1 MSRKS
6 SYILPLHRE
15 STFNSDSQGS
25 RVGLLHQGKSNGRWK
40 NHLLAGLAE
49 FVGTYMFLF
58 FSFGGTQLAN
68 SSTDAV
74 NVDNSVAPLPNTSV
88 LLYIALSFGFSLMVN
103 VWVFYR
109 ISGGLFNPS
118 VCGPAFRFTEDHK
131 LTVLLAGNAR
141 SVPGWRH
148 TLDSGH
154 HLLLCTDARRHGRGR
169 CCVGHVSRFP

>member
-1 MSRKS
+1 
-6 SYILPLHRE
+6 
-15 STFNSDSQGS
+15 
-25 RVGLLHQGKSNGRWK
+25 
-40 NHLLAGLAE
+40 
-49 FVGTYMFLF
+49 MFLF

-118 VCGPAFRFTEDHK
+118 VSICDMY
-131 LTVLLAGNAR
+131 AG
-141 SVPGWRH
+141 
-148 TLDSGH
+148 
-154 HLLLCTDARRHGRGR
+154 
-169 CCVGHVSRFP
+169 